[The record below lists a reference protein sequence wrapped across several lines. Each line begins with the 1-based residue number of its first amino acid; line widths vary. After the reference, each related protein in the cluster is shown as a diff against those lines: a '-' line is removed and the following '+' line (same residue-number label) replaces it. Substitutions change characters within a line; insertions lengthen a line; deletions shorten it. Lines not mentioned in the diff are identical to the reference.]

1 MAHRLSKS
9 AAPTRFC
16 PGSRHRS
23 GLLLALAIS
32 LPSCATPRQGSIGAV
47 LSRDRQ
53 SGAVHVRETPS
64 NQAAAKAG
72 LLPGDRLKMVDGQLL
87 DPMLT
92 KDVQGLLRGTIGSSI
107 QLTVLRGRE
116 VIHIALTRGPV
127 TDGDHVAPRKK
138 ILKD

>member
-1 MAHRLSKS
+1 
-9 AAPTRFC
+9 
-16 PGSRHRS
+16 
-23 GLLLALAIS
+23 
-32 LPSCATPRQGSIGAV
+32 V

-116 VIHIALTRGPV
+116 VIHIDLTRGPV
-127 TDGDHVAPRKK
+127 SGGDHVAPRKK